1 MVRHNNNLM
10 PMRIS
15 PSLLA
20 TATAAALLATG
31 CGGAERKLG
40 RGLNNMM
47 EFTRLGEF
55 RRSVE
60 QTALFEGPEIGYT
73 TGALRGIGRTFIRT
87 AMGFGEVLTFPVP
100 MPTYD
105 AWTIPAKWLR
115 DPYTRLTP
123 DPFTDASVYPENF
136 RPGLFADQI
145 FATDTAIGFSGGEI
159 LPMIPGS
166 RFRVF
171 DH

>member
-1 MVRHNNNLM
+1 
-10 PMRIS
+10 MRIS

-20 TATAAALLATG
+20 TVSAVALLATG
-31 CGGAERKLG
+31 CGGMERKLG
-40 RGLNNMM
+40 RGVNNMM
-47 EFTRLGEF
+47 EFTRMGEF

-73 TGALRGIGRTFIRT
+73 TGAIRGVGRTFIRT
-87 AMGFGEVLTFPVP
+87 MMGMSEVLTFPIP

-105 AWTIPAKWLR
+105 AYSFPAKWLR
-115 DPYTRLTP
+115 DPYTRITP
-123 DPFTDASVYPENF
+123 DQFIDGTIYPENF
-136 RPGLFADQI
+136 RPGLFADQL
-145 FATDTAIGFSGGEI
+145 FATDTAIGFSGGEV